1 MKKIR
6 LAILAV
12 AALVALGSTF
22 TSCASSDVDTG
33 DPAITKGIEAWN
45 RKGASTARDYWEK
58 IADEKTKQKYLNY
71 ITLYDKGVAAL
82 DSTDSIKASQEAKLL
97 SAVNTAINNFSKLD
111 PNLDL
116 TQEVCDKGAAV
127 TAPRIDKLLEQEK
140 VAEAK
145 KLLKS
150 AKSVY
155 GSYPELDAVGK
166 EVDAVNNIATKK
178 AALKESVEKAK
189 EIEDVDDK
197 INAFQSLADSL
208 PSKQK
213 EVSDIASKS
222 GVGSTNAVKV
232 AVKGY
237 NNVCQDVIG
246 ERKLAIREKAYEY
259 KEQIGDVFS
268 RETPTTGSGKG
279 GSVTNQDILN
289 HYTSVKK
296 DMNTVYTQLLDF
308 QKKYPEEIDAN
319 VIKDINNQK
328 ATLESK
334 IAVVEKEIAKEKE
347 IASRGK
353 YIGMIGLFNASS
365 GDAKKSKPAKFSG
378 NTAKTEDYL
387 WGIADIPAGEMNDL
401 VITLKDNRTIHVYNQ
416 NTKSGKQIEKLK
428 LQDLISRQNK
438 VGNSWPVMNA
448 REALNGSIFYIQVE
462 QGKSAEYSG
471 EAVIYSSFITRSR

>member
-1 MKKIR
+1 MKKIK

-22 TSCASSDVDTG
+22 TSCASSDVNTG

-45 RKGASTARDYWEK
+45 KKGASTAKDYWDK
-58 IADEKTKQKYLNY
+58 IVDEKTKQKYLNY
-71 ITLYDKGVAAL
+71 ITLYEKGVTAL
-82 DSTDSIKASQEAKLL
+82 DSTDSIKASQESKLL
-97 SAVNTAINNFSKLD
+97 SAVNTALNNFSKLD
-111 PNLDL
+111 PALDL
-116 TQEVCDKGAAV
+116 TQEVCDKGASV

-140 VAEAK
+140 IADAK
-145 KLLKS
+145 KLLKT

-155 GSYPELDAVGK
+155 GSYPELDTVGK
-166 EVDAVNNIATKK
+166 EVDTVNSIVTKRT
-178 AALKESVEKAK
+178 ALKESVEKAK
-189 EIEDVDDK
+189 EIEDVDNK
-197 INAFQSLADSL
+197 ISTFQSLADSV

-232 AVKGY
+232 SVKSF
-237 NNVCQDVIG
+237 NNVCQDVLA

-259 KEQIGDVFS
+259 KERIGDVFS

-279 GSVTNQDILN
+279 GAVTNQDILN

-296 DMNTVYTQLLDF
+296 DMNVVYSELLEF

-328 ATLESK
+328 STLESK

-353 YIGMIGLFNASS
+353 YIGMIGLFNSES

-448 REALNGSIFYIQVE
+448 REALNGSIFYIQIE
-462 QGKSAEYSG
+462 QGKAAEYSG